1 MKIQKITLY
10 LQNLIEKDGEF
21 VIEATNVEEV
31 PCVITNRALSVCRGY
46 GIGET
51 GLIQDFVTLSA
62 NTGPRP
68 DGSFSMK
75 TAGDEQILKA
85 IYVGYVGGQLLLGK
99 AEPDYTY
106 DEFTERYHGDVSEKF
121 NLYQALIVFPS
132 NEFVKNIEKS
142 TDKAVKKGEKK

>member
-10 LQNLIEKDGEF
+10 LQNLIETDGEYA
-21 VIEATNVEEV
+21 IEPTDVEEV
-31 PCVITNRALSVCRGY
+31 PCVITNRALSLCRDY

-51 GLIQDFVTLSA
+51 GLIQDFVTTST
-62 NTGPRP
+62 NTRPQP
-68 DGSFSMK
+68 DGSYLMAV
-75 TAGDEQILKA
+75 AGDEQILKA
-85 IYVGYVGGQLLLGK
+85 IYVGYVGGQILLGK

-106 DEFTERYHGDVSEKF
+106 DEFIERYHGDVSEKF
-121 NLYQALIVFPS
+121 NLYQALIVSPS